1 MRLVFDLA
9 ALIARVTIGVIFV
22 AHGWQKWQAGP
33 GSIAQMFTQSGVPYP
48 ELAAG
53 FTTIAELVGGS
64 FLILGMLVR
73 VAALAL
79 LAVSAGAIIFVH
91 AKNGIFVADMGWEL
105 VGALGACCLLLLATG
120 GGRIG
125 VDGIVNA
132 FFRRR
137 RTAELSLPEAPVAAP
152 SSTVS
157 PNVRTVTDVP
167 RQPAPP
173 PPAGGSTP
181 PQPPQNPG
189 NPGNPGN
196 PRLSDDDMKAIDAL
210 MSDDQPRKNPPDNR
224 A

>member
-91 AKNGIFVADMGWEL
+91 AKNGIFVSDMGWEL

-137 RTAELSLPEAPVAAP
+137 RTAELSLPETPVTPAP

-173 PPAGGSTP
+173 PNP
-181 PQPPQNPG
+181 PNAPNPG

-196 PRLSDDDMKAIDAL
+196 PRLNDDDMKAIDAL